1 MEAFFGAKVFLELFV
16 RVQKD
21 WTQDARMLSEFGY
34 SGKT

>member
-1 MEAFFGAKVFLELFV
+1 MEHFFAARIYLELFV

-21 WTQDARMLSEFGY
+21 WTHNKKMLEEFGY